1 MTQLSRQALFWAPRA
16 LSIAFIA
23 FLGLFALDVFGAG
36 YGFWETLLAL
46 TMHLIPNFVLIAVL
60 VLAWRWE
67 WIGAMFFAAAGL
79 LHAILIWQRPY
90 PPATKLAQILPMEGA
105 AFVIAALWLANWIK
119 RSELRAR
126 S

>member
-1 MTQLSRQALFWAPRA
+1 MTQLSRRALYWAPRA

-36 YGFWETLLAL
+36 YGFWKTLLAL

-67 WIGAMFFAAAGL
+67 WTGAALFSAAGV
-79 LHAILIWQRPY
+79 LHAILMWQRPH
-90 PPATKLAQILPMEGA
+90 PPAMKLAQILPMETIV
-105 AFVIAALWLANWIK
+105 FVLAALWLANWIK
-119 RSELRAR
+119 RGELRAR